1 MIAIE
6 PLGTPDA
13 VVRVPGSKSYTQ
25 RAMVIAALAEGES
38 VLRDP
43 LLSEDTLLLAEAL
56 RLLGAE
62 VRTEGAQMIVRGTG
76 GRIAAPQRRIDL
88 GNNGTAMRLLAGMA
102 SLGEGPIVL
111 TGRRR
116 LCERPMKP
124 LLEALAAQGIGI
136 ETDRDRG
143 YPPVTIRGG
152 RLAGGKIVLRDIGSS
167 QYVSSLLIAAPFAA
181 GDTSIVLEGRIPSL
195 PYIAL
200 TVETMG
206 AFGAEVA
213 HDGEGRYLVRNA
225 LRYRG
230 RGYRIEGDVSSA
242 SYFFLAASLLKGR
255 IRVENIEPRTRQGD
269 IGFLKIMEGLGCTVI
284 RGDRSMEV
292 RGGELPAGEMAFDLG
307 QMPDIVPT
315 LAVLC
320 ALRPGRSLIRN
331 VAHLR
336 LKECDRL
343 EALVNELGKTGI
355 TAEVIGEDL
364 AITGG
369 IPRGGRIETYN
380 DHRIAM
386 SFAILGLAVPGMEIE
401 GEECV
406 GKSFPGF
413 WAALEG
419 LRRRAVPSPQPEEG
433 SHMLDYLGTDFKSV
447 PRGSRR
453 NEERAVTQ

>member
-6 PLGTPDA
+6 PLGTMDA

-62 VRTEGAQMIVRGTG
+62 VRAEGGEMTVRGTG
-76 GRIAAPQRRIDL
+76 GRIAAPQRAIDL

-111 TGRRR
+111 TGGRR

-124 LLEALAAQGIGI
+124 LLKALAAQGVGI
-136 ETDRDRG
+136 ETDQDRG
-143 YPPVTIRGG
+143 YPPVTIQGG
-152 RLAGGKIVLRDIGSS
+152 RLRGGKIVLRDIGSS

-181 GDTSIVLEGRIPSL
+181 ADTAIVLEGSIPSL

-206 AFGAEVA
+206 AFGAAVA
-213 HDGEGRYLVRNA
+213 HDGDGRYLVRNA

-255 IRVENIEPRTRQGD
+255 IRVENIEPLTRQGD
-269 IGFLKIMEGLGCTVI
+269 IGFLRILEGLGCTVI
-284 RGDRSMEV
+284 RGDHCVEV
-292 RGGELPAGEMAFDLG
+292 RGGELPAGDMAFDLG

-331 VAHLR
+331 VAH
-336 LKECDRL
+336 DRL

-355 TAEVIGEDL
+355 AAEVIGEDL

-369 IPRGGRIETYN
+369 IPRGARIRTYD

-401 GEECV
+401 GEACV

-413 WAALEG
+413 WAALKG
-419 LRRRAVPSPQPEEG
+419 LRGGAVPSTQPEEV
-433 SHMLDYLGTDFKSV
+433 T
-447 PRGSRR
+447 RR
-453 NEERAVTQ
+453 LNRVFCAI

>member
-1 MIAIE
+1 VEIK
-6 PLGTPDA
+6 PLTDLDA
-13 VVRVPGSKSYTQ
+13 TVRVPGSKSYTQ

-38 VLRDP
+38 VLHDP
-43 LLSEDTLLLAEAL
+43 LLSEDTLHLAEAL

-62 VRTEGAQMIVRGTG
+62 VTAEGTTMTIRGTG
-76 GRIAAPQRRIDL
+76 GRIAAPEHAIDV
-88 GNNGTAMRLLAGMA
+88 GSNGTAMRLLSGVAA
-102 SLGEGPIVL
+102 LSARPVVL
-111 TGRRR
+111 TGGKR

-124 LLEALAAQGIGI
+124 LLDALALQGIGI
-136 ETDRDRG
+136 ETERGCG

-152 RLAGGKIVLRDIGSS
+152 RLAGGTIVLRDIGSS
-167 QYVSSLLIAAPFAA
+167 QFVSSQLIVAPFAA
-181 GDTSIVLEGRIPSL
+181 SDTAIVLEGRIPSL

-200 TVETMG
+200 TAETMQ
-206 AFGAEVA
+206 AFGAAIA
-213 HDGEGRYLVRNA
+213 HDGSGRYLVRSG

-230 RGYRIEGDVSSA
+230 REYRIEGDVSSA

-255 IRVENIEPRTRQGD
+255 IRVENIDPESRQGD
-269 IGFLKIMEGLGCTVI
+269 IGFLSILEQLGCTVI
-284 RGDRSMEV
+284 REERCLEV

-307 QMPDIVPT
+307 GMPDIVPT

-331 VAHLR
+331 VSHLR

-369 IPRGGRIETYN
+369 RPHGARIKTYD

-386 SFAILGLAVPGMEIE
+386 SFAILGLAVPGIEIE
-401 GEECV
+401 EPACA

-413 WAALEG
+413 WTALEG
-419 LRRRAVPSPQPEEG
+419 LREGAASSARPEEEPQRIAA
-433 SHMLDYLGTDFKSV
+433 SHARMDYGFQKQQ
-447 PRGSRR
+447 
-453 NEERAVTQ
+453 ERTVTP

>member
-6 PLGTPDA
+6 PLGTLDA
-13 VVRVPGSKSYTQ
+13 AVRVPGSKSYTQ

-43 LLSEDTLLLAEAL
+43 LLSEDTLLLAQAL

-62 VRTEGAQMIVRGTG
+62 VRTEGAEMTVRGTG

-102 SLGEGPIVL
+102 SLGEGPIIL
-111 TGRRR
+111 TGKRR

-124 LLEALAAQGIGI
+124 LLEALAAQGVGI
-136 ETDRDRG
+136 ETDRDRR

-167 QYVSSLLIAAPFAA
+167 QYVSSLMIAAPFAA
-181 GDTSIVLEGRIPSL
+181 SETAIVLEGRIPSL

-200 TVETMG
+200 TVETMA
-206 AFGAEVA
+206 AFGAAVA
-213 HDGEGRYLVRNA
+213 HDSGGRYLVRNS

-230 RGYRIEGDVSSA
+230 REYRIEGDVSSA

-255 IRVENIEPRTRQGD
+255 IRVENIEPGTRQGD
-269 IGFLKIMEGLGCTVI
+269 IGFLKILEGLGCTVI
-284 RGDRSMEV
+284 RGDRCVEI
-292 RGGELPAGEMAFDLG
+292 RGGELPTGEMAFDLG

-331 VAHLR
+331 VSHLR

-355 TAEVIGEDL
+355 AAEVIGEDL

-369 IPRGGRIETYN
+369 IPRGARIETYD

-401 GEECV
+401 GEGCV

-419 LRRRAVPSPQPEEG
+419 LRGKALSSPQTEEG
-433 SHMLDYLGTDFKSV
+433 SRRSTFV
-447 PRGSRR
+447 PRAKPGRRR